1 MRMSK
6 CTAWIAGTR
15 EDEINAGERIDTH
28 KLAWDIPELEISN
41 HWRSEALELFL
52 DRVRIQD

>member
-1 MRMSK
+1 MSK
-6 CTAWIAGTR
+6 CTGWIAGTR